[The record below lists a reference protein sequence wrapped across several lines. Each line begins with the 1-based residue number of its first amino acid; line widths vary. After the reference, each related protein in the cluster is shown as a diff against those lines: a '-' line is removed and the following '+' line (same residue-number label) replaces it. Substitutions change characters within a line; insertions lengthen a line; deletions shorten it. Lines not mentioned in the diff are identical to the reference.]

1 MFLIG
6 DKMKEKIRLNLE
18 KFKNKLSFVFINN
31 KEKLTFRVFCFYCL
45 IVSFGSLF
53 RIHHGVSSIGLSSI
67 LLVLIILLRLPEAI
81 STVYKNRL
89 LQLWFLLIVYISI
102 IIYLRYGFKSVS
114 DWYFSN
120 SAPNLL
126 YDPFDP
132 SIWQYTKVGSLGI
145 YLLFCGAIAGLNW
158 NNEMILEI
166 AKMVAL
172 GLFIS
177 GLLCS
182 IDSLNL
188 VDIPRIND
196 YRLEE
201 IRGYFPYGQFGHRS
215 GMSLYLSIM
224 LTFLLVMIESGMG
237 TYRFRICCLLACCYF
252 FWLLIISINRSGPAT
267 IVLSLCIYY
276 IFNVKNEKRIIS
288 KRIPDFILPLCLAV
302 MLVGIGKPN
311 TFKLYLYRW
320 VSSPIIANFIPVSKS
335 LSTFA
340 EPYGSEYFAGIDP
353 SRSDLIYKSDMT
365 RWELARET
373 WWSLRKIPYGS
384 GFVNDPHVFFVID
397 LIHAAG
403 LFGIIW
409 LIVFSS
415 LFVSMIFKTIRTLES
430 KSCLWAV
437 ITGIIAWFV
446 VGIMY
451 NSLYLGIGWGFLG
464 MIISL
469 SRDNMSNRLALE
481 R

>member
-1 MFLIG
+1 
-6 DKMKEKIRLNLE
+6 MKGVPRLNLE
-18 KFKNKLSFVFINN
+18 KFRNKLSFAFINN
-31 KEKLTFRVFCFYCL
+31 REKLTFRVFCFYCL

-53 RIHHGVSSIGLSSI
+53 RLNYGASSIGLSSI

-89 LQLWFLLIVYISI
+89 LQLWFLLIIYISI
-102 IIYLRYGFKSVS
+102 IIYLRYGFTSLS

-120 SAPNLL
+120 SDSNLL
-126 YDPFDP
+126 YAPFQF

-177 GLLCS
+177 ALLCS

-188 VDIPRIND
+188 LDIPRIND
-196 YRLEE
+196 DHRLEA
-201 IRGYFPYGQFGHRS
+201 IRDYVPYGQFGHRS
-215 GMSLYLSIM
+215 AMSLYLTVM
-224 LTFLLVMIESGMG
+224 LTFLLVMTESGMG
-237 TYRFRICCLLACCYF
+237 TNRFRICCLLACGYF
-252 FWLLIISINRSGPAT
+252 FWLLIISINRSGPAA
-267 IVLSLCIYY
+267 IVISLCIYF

-320 VSSPIIANFIPVSKS
+320 VSSAIIANFIPESKF
-335 LSTFA
+335 LSTLA
-340 EPYGSEYFAGIDP
+340 ESDESGYFAGIDL
-353 SRSDLIYKSDMT
+353 SRADLIHKSDMT
-365 RWELARET
+365 RWELVRET
-373 WWSLRKIPYGS
+373 WRSLRKNPYGS
-384 GFVNDPHVFFVID
+384 GFVNDPHVFSAID

-430 KSCLWAV
+430 KACLWAV
-437 ITGIIAWFV
+437 ITGIIGWIV

-464 MIISL
+464 MTISL